1 MINFFRIVEYFYYL
15 CLLYIISVVFPDAM
29 RHALIY
35 LFVKKNMCR
44 IHNPAFLG
52 SVLPVILAI
61 LLQGCSKAKDFV
73 YIEDIQ
79 PNITMNVQDP
89 RPIKL
94 QVGDR
99 LIINVHSRDKE
110 LVEMFNISS
119 GSFGQGSTQSYYTV
133 DDNGCI
139 EMPIIGSVRVK
150 GLTRMELQNTIRYK
164 LLASKLLR
172 DPIVNVEFVDMGY
185 YVMGDMNAGKHEI
198 KRDYIT
204 LIEAISECGDISIT
218 GRRDNILVLRTIDG
232 QQTPYEVNITNTS
245 DLYSSPVYY
254 LQQNDIIYVRPT
266 DQKIDQTSLYG
277 SSWRTP
283 TFWMGTFTSVL
294 SLIMLFTK

>member
-1 MINFFRIVEYFYYL
+1 MCHIRNSAFFASFLPI
-15 CLLYIISVVFPDAM
+15 LL
-29 RHALIY
+29 AL
-35 LFVKKNMCR
+35 
-44 IHNPAFLG
+44 
-52 SVLPVILAI
+52 

-99 LIINVHSRDKE
+99 LNINVHSRDKE
-110 LVEMFNISS
+110 LVEMFNIGSGLS
-119 GSFGQGSTQSYYTV
+119 GSQGSSSVSTAYTV

-172 DPIVNVEFVDMGY
+172 DPIVNVEFVDIGY
-185 YVMGDMNAGKHEI
+185 YVMGDMSAGKHLI
-198 KRDYIT
+198 TRDYIT
-204 LIEAISECGDISIT
+204 LVEAISECGDIAIT
-218 GRRDNILVLRTIDG
+218 GRRDNILVLRTVDG
-232 QQTPYEVNITNTS
+232 QQTPYEVNVTNTY

-294 SLIMLFTK
+294 SLIMLFSK

>member
-1 MINFFRIVEYFYYL
+1 MYHIPKSA
-15 CLLYIISVVFPDAM
+15 C
-29 RHALIY
+29 
-35 LFVKKNMCR
+35 
-44 IHNPAFLG
+44 LG
-52 SVLPVILAI
+52 SLIPILLAL

-89 RPIKL
+89 RPIRL

-99 LIINVHSRDKE
+99 LTINVHSRDKE
-110 LVEMFNISS
+110 LVEMFNIGYGSGTGS
-119 GSFGQGSTQSYYTV
+119 GSGSGTHAAYTV

-185 YVMGDMNAGKHEI
+185 YVMGDMSAGKHPI
-198 KRDYIT
+198 TRDYIT
-204 LIEAISECGDISIT
+204 LVEAISECGDLSMT
-218 GRRDNILVLRTIDG
+218 GRRDNILVLRTVDG
-232 QQTPYEVNITNTS
+232 QQTPYEVNVTNTY

-266 DQKIDQTSLYG
+266 DQKIDQTSIYG

-283 TFWMGTFTSVL
+283 TFWMGTFSSVI
-294 SLIMLFTK
+294 SLILLFSR